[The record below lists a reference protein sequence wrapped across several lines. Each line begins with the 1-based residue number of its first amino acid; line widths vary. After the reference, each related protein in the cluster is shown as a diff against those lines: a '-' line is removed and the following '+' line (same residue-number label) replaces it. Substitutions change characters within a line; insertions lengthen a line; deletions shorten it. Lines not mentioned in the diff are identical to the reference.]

1 MSHIEML
8 GELVGLGVKVVAE
21 LDLNESEVIITV
33 SHKGQLIQTDRVKFD
48 EKFYPYFKSK
58 VEKIYKYF
66 KNKKL

>member
-33 SHKGQLIQTDRVKFD
+33 SHKGQLIQTDKIKFD
-48 EKFYPYFKSK
+48 EKFYPYFKLK

-66 KNKKL
+66 KNK

>member
-21 LDLNESEVIITV
+21 LDLNEAEVIITV
-33 SHKGQLIQTDRVKFD
+33 SHRGQLIQTDRIKFD

-66 KNKKL
+66 KNK

>member
-33 SHKGQLIQTDRVKFD
+33 SHKGQLIQTDRIKFD
-48 EKFYPYFKSK
+48 EKFYPYFKLK

-66 KNKKL
+66 KNK

>member
-1 MSHIEML
+1 ML

-33 SHKGQLIQTDRVKFD
+33 SHKGQLIQTDRIKFD
-48 EKFYPYFKSK
+48 ENFYPYFKSK

-66 KNKKL
+66 KNK